1 MFENLKEDIRTNGG
15 YKGQKKFFE
24 ILWLYATK
32 PQLWA
37 ITEYRFRRWAD
48 TCIFNIPLLGFF
60 LFIPYRCIVS
70 NLIFILTSM
79 EISVGTEIGPGIDI
93 AHCGG
98 QVVVAKKIG
107 RNCFFGQGITI
118 GSGKGGYPEIGDRV
132 VMHAGC
138 RIFGGIR
145 IGDNVIIGANS
156 VVHRDVPSNVVV
168 GGIPAVIIKK
178 NDVSMPGE

>member
-15 YKGQKKFFE
+15 YQHKKNIIE

-48 TCIFNIPLLGFF
+48 KYLFKIPLLGII

-70 NLIFILTSM
+70 NLIFVLTAV
-79 EISVGTEIGPGIDI
+79 EISVATEIGPGIDI

-98 QVVVAKKIG
+98 QVIVAKKIG

-132 VMHAGC
+132 VMHAGS
-138 RIFGGIR
+138 RIFGGIH
-145 IGDNVIIGANS
+145 IGDNVIIGANA
-156 VVHRDVPSNVVV
+156 VVSRDVPSNVVV
-168 GGIPAVIIKK
+168 AGIPAVVIKK
-178 NDVSMPGE
+178 NDISNG